1 MPDINDTIR
10 RRHAEVEATE
20 NDARQLE
27 ARILKIPGTSR
38 FIPLRA
44 YGKPVDAAEIGRN
57 LTLRSLIANHDPE
70 LASYLGIPTGQHRL
84 DEEEREARQL
94 QIEAL
99 QMQTDRLRQ
108 QNAANRHAREQAQ
121 LAGINPTVN
130 RRYGI

>member
-1 MPDINDTIR
+1 MPDINDTIS
-10 RRHAEVEATE
+10 RRHAEVEAVE
-20 NDARQLE
+20 NEARQLE
-27 ARILKIPGTSR
+27 ARILKISGTSR

-44 YGKPVDAAEIGRN
+44 YGKPVDAAEISRN

-70 LASYLGIPTGQHRL
+70 LASYLGIATGQHRL

-108 QNAANRHAREQAQ
+108 QNDANRHAREQAQ
-121 LAGINPTVN
+121 LAGFNPLTN